1 MSCQGI
7 PHLVIL
13 DGDDATLITLSGT
26 QMVAKDQY
34 GLEYPWRARTLINMM
49 PKPLRKILKTQINQ
63 AMGVLQG
70 MLEGVAPRKIL
81 GWMKVQ
87 TITYLGIVQ
96 EKIMVLIK
104 EKMSRP
110 VSEGSGNNRE
120 EATRKSSQQPQQ
132 LIQVDTDMEYNSVG
146 DVASA

>member
-1 MSCQGI
+1 M
-7 PHLVIL
+7 IL

-70 MLEGVAPRKIL
+70 MLEGIAPRKVL
-81 GWMKVQ
+81 GWMKIQ
-87 TITYLGIVQ
+87 TITYLGIAQ

-110 VSEGSGNNRE
+110 VSEGNGSNRE
-120 EATRKSSQQPQQ
+120 EAKRKSNQQSQQLMP
-132 LIQVDTDMEYNSVG
+132 VDADIEYNLVE